1 MDTPVSFIEDLVEKT
16 EAYSKTTYQL
26 AKLKSLQ
33 TSTVVATTLISRL
46 SVIVMFTLFALVL
59 NIGIALW
66 LGEMLGKSYY
76 GFFIVAALYL
86 VLGIVLHFFLLQW
99 IKKPMSN
106 LIIGQ
111 VLQ

>member
-1 MDTPVSFIEDLVEKT
+1 METPVSLIEELVEKT

-33 TSTVVATTLISRL
+33 TSTVIATTLVTRL

-86 VLGIVLHFFLLQW
+86 TLGIVLHFFLLQW

-106 LIIGQ
+106 LIIEQ
-111 VLQ
+111 ALQ